1 LKYVPPVTPTGTNI
15 EEADKEYPFTVIS
28 HKMNLHTQSRTVLHD
43 WSLEVFPENFVVMNK
58 KDADKLGVRSDAKV
72 RLVSRSNPEGVAGK
86 IQVSQLVREGCLGIS
101 FHYGHTQLGAA
112 GLPVRNAEE
121 VFLGGKTVT
130 DKNGLIA
137 NPRHGAGLN
146 PNDLGRLDESFANT
160 PLVDPVGGIPDF
172 SSTRVRI
179 EKV

>member
-1 LKYVPPVTPTGTNI
+1 
-15 EEADKEYPFTVIS
+15 
-28 HKMNLHTQSRTVLHD
+28 MNLHTQSRTVLHD

-58 KDADKLGVRSDAKV
+58 KDADKLGVRSNAKV
-72 RLVSRSNPEGVAGK
+72 RLVSRSNPEGVTGK
-86 IQVSQLVREGCLGIS
+86 AQVSQLVRKGCLGIS
-101 FHYGHTQLGAA
+101 FHYGHTQLGASH
-112 GLPVRNAEE
+112 LPVTNAEE
-121 VFLGGKTVT
+121 VFLGGKNVA

-137 NPRHGAGLN
+137 NPRYGTGLN

-160 PLVDPVGGIPDF
+160 PLIDPVGGIPDF